1 MPQNWINTLKHTII
15 RYWKE
20 GKYKIPIKNGEEL
33 KIMRESGKIL
43 GIVLSELQKA
53 TKAGTKTIELN
64 SLAEELISKYH
75 GIPSFKGYHGFP
87 GAICICINEEV
98 VHGIP
103 GNRIIEEGD
112 IVTIDC
118 GVTLK
123 NFITDSAITFGVGQI
138 NAESKKLIRTTQK
151 ALENAIKTAKPGVRT
166 TELSKIIEKT
176 VRRQGL
182 SIIKELSGH
191 GVGKTLH
198 EDPLILNYY
207 DGRPGP
213 LLQPGMTI
221 AIEPIV
227 STGSNKIDT
236 LDDNWTM
243 VTRDGSLAAQIEHTI
258 VITEKGAEILTI
270 RPE

>member
-1 MPQNWINTLKHTII
+1 
-15 RYWKE
+15 
-20 GKYKIPIKNGEEL
+20 
-33 KIMRESGKIL
+33 MRESGKIL
-43 GIVLSELQKA
+43 GKVLSELQKA
-53 TKAGTKTIELN
+53 TTAGVKTIELDN
-64 SLAEELISKYH
+64 LADKLIKTYH

-87 GAICICINEEV
+87 GTVCICINEEI

-112 IVTIDC
+112 LVTIDC

-123 NFITDSAITFGVGQI
+123 GFITDSAITFGVGTI
-138 NAESKKLIRTTQK
+138 DSNSKKLIRTTQK
-151 ALENAIKTAKPGVRT
+151 ALDNAIKIAKPGVRT

-176 VRRQGL
+176 VKKQGL

-191 GVGKTLH
+191 GVGKSLH

-207 DGRPGP
+207 DGHPGP

-227 STGSNKIDT
+227 SMGSNKIET
-236 LDDNWTM
+236 LDDDWTM
-243 VTRDGSLAAQIEHTI
+243 VTRDSSLTAQIEHTI